1 MSKGYSL
8 KKWYPSLPKEMN
20 IGFEVF
26 KNDNL
31 CIYSNSQ
38 TRFYPLSLDEV
49 ENNPEFWE
57 LIKGRKMFKTTD
69 NKTVFVGDEVI
80 YVDDCFELFI
90 DSVVND
96 SVKIYDYCFLDIE
109 SAKEFVNL
117 NRPRYSLKDIL
128 DSTVAKYNTGNILLD
143 ITKLKLKK

>member
-1 MSKGYSL
+1 MCKSYRL

-31 CIYSNSQ
+31 CSYSNSQ
-38 TRFYPLSLDEV
+38 TRFYSLSIDEV

-69 NKTVFVGDEVI
+69 NKTVFFGDKVI
-80 YVDDCFELFI
+80 YVDDRFELFV
-90 DSVVND
+90 DSVVNY

-109 SAKEFVNL
+109 SAKAFANL
-117 NRPRYSLKDIL
+117 NKPKYSLQDIFN
-128 DSTVAKYNTGNILLD
+128 AKAEGSKFPTHFAID
-143 ITKLKLKK
+143 FDKLKK